1 MMQEEIYNTCDVF
14 FPKMFSLN
22 LMPLDPA
29 PHLQK
34 TQGIEDQS
42 EQHCRETRQIW
53 KNKTFYRQLTK
64 SLQKKRKERARKEEN
79 KREKEREIKEL

>member
-1 MMQEEIYNTCDVF
+1 MQEEIYNTCDVF

-42 EQHCRETRQIW
+42 EQHCREIRQIW

>member
-1 MMQEEIYNTCDVF
+1 MQEEIYNTCDVF

-42 EQHCRETRQIW
+42 EQHCREIRQIW

-64 SLQKKRKERARKEEN
+64 SLQKKE
-79 KREKEREIKEL
+79 KRERKRKKTRGKKKEK

>member
-1 MMQEEIYNTCDVF
+1 
-14 FPKMFSLN
+14 
-22 LMPLDPA
+22 MPLDPA

-42 EQHCRETRQIW
+42 EQHCREIRQIW

>member
-1 MMQEEIYNTCDVF
+1 
-14 FPKMFSLN
+14 
-22 LMPLDPA
+22 MPLDPA

-64 SLQKKRKERARKEEN
+64 SLQKKRKESEKGRKQEGKRKRN
-79 KREKEREIKEL
+79 KGTVD